1 MAIYEFTKEGLREI
15 EKTDFARAGFYERG
29 DMQQH
34 LRRNIGIILPEVLII
49 AEEFGD
55 WDDSRRRIDL
65 LGIDREG
72 NVVVVELKR
81 TDDGGHME
89 LQAIR
94 YAAMVSRMTFVEAA
108 RTYENYLRRDG
119 NTDNASEKLLEYLGW
134 TEPIEEQFAQD
145 VKIVLVSAD
154 FGKEL
159 TTAVMWLNE
168 RDLDI
173 RCVRLVPYSDN
184 GRLLVDVQQI
194 IPLPEAAEYQV
205 RIREKE
211 QSVRQERTGHTVQH
225 KFWDA
230 FLLNS
235 EGRCRLHPRMSSSHR
250 SYIGASTGVRGITF
264 YYVANRADQ
273 RVEIYIDRGEADVN
287 KEIYRQ
293 FEERKEEIEAA
304 FGGELSWQGLFG
316 KRACRVAF
324 LIDGLGDRNDESNWP
339 TMHEALVTA
348 MDRFERAISP
358 IIPMIKV

>member
-15 EKTDFARAGFYERG
+15 EKTDFAKAGFYERG

-34 LRRNIGIILPEVLII
+34 LRRNIGVILPDVLII
-49 AEEFGD
+49 AEEFGE

-65 LGIDREG
+65 LGIDKDG
-72 NVVVVELKR
+72 NVVVIELKR

-89 LQAIR
+89 LQAVR
-94 YAAMVSRMTFVEAA
+94 YAAMVSRMKFDESV
-108 RTYENYLRRDG
+108 RIYGDYLRRDG
-119 NTDNASEKLLEYLGW
+119 SPDDARAKLLDHLGW
-134 TEPIEEQFAQD
+134 SEPVEEQFAQD

-168 RDLDI
+168 RELDI
-173 RCVRLVPYSDN
+173 KCIRLVPYSDE

-211 QSVRQERTGHTVQH
+211 QVVRQERAGGNILT
-225 KFWDA
+225 KFWTA
-230 FLLNS
+230 FLQNTD
-235 EGRCRLHPRMSSSHR
+235 GRCRLNPRMSTSHR
-250 SYIGASTGVRGITF
+250 SYIGAATGVRGITF
-264 YYVANRADQ
+264 YYVANRGDQ
-273 RVEIYIDRGEADVN
+273 RVEIYIDRGDADVN

-293 FEERKEEIEAA
+293 FEEHKAEIEAA
-304 FGGELSWQGLFG
+304 FGGELLWQGLFG
-316 KRACRVAF
+316 KRACRIAF
-324 LIDGLGDRNDESNWP
+324 LINGLGDRNDEANWP
-339 TMHEALVTA
+339 EIHEELVTS

-358 IIPMIKV
+358 IIPTIRV